1 MPATCPSPRRKAGAA
16 FRPCLLY
23 TSLGEPSTAAY
34 GREELVAEFSA
45 ALVGLG
51 LGVSSGIRAE
61 NVAYL
66 KAWLREL
73 REKPVF
79 IFSVLS
85 DVQQVVRFFEEEL
98 CMRLFD
104 TAPAENG
111 A

>member
-1 MPATCPSPRRKAGAA
+1 MTLSEISDKVTHSTGHAERLNRPFGA
-16 FRPCLLY
+16 C
-23 TSLGEPSTAAY
+23 Y
-34 GREELVAEFSA
+34 GDADYIREELVAELTA

-73 REKPVF
+73 REKPAF

>member
-1 MPATCPSPRRKAGAA
+1 MNHKESLRRYGSRPPGSLRLPSG
-16 FRPCLLY
+16 RPGR
-23 TSLGEPSTAAY
+23 SLTHNIDAKLAEVAETAA
-34 GREELVAEFSA
+34 RI
-45 ALVGLG
+45 GLG

>member
-1 MPATCPSPRRKAGAA
+1 MTLSEISDKMAHSTGHAERLNRPFGACYRDA
-16 FRPCLLY
+16 DY
-23 TSLGEPSTAAY
+23 I
-34 GREELVAEFSA
+34 REELVAEFSA

-73 REKPVF
+73 REKPAF

>member
-1 MPATCPSPRRKAGAA
+1 VTLSEISDKVTHSTGHAERLNRSFGA
-16 FRPCLLY
+16 C
-23 TSLGEPSTAAY
+23 Y
-34 GREELVAEFSA
+34 GDADYIRELVAEFSA

>member
-1 MPATCPSPRRKAGAA
+1 MTLSEISDKVTHSTGSAGRLD
-16 FRPCLLY
+16 RP
-23 TSLGEPSTAAY
+23 LGEPSTAAY